1 MERHTNESSIISKTT
16 NVYPRVTVLLV
27 IVLGSFALVAIALVE
42 VGLNQD
48 SFARDQSGHNITTSA
63 SNSTAINT
71 TSPST
76 INLPLSKGFVNG
88 RIAYFI
94 ATDASSN
101 QLVSSISNTT
111 NFKLNY
117 APSLANTS
125 ESSRQQG
132 YVFING
138 IKGEGPL
145 GSQLS
150 VASALPGDKGYSP
163 LFQINYVKWNLNATK
178 HIPILKSVDEILGL
192 QNSGGLTITKSN
204 VVVNSPAVSIKSPP

>member
-1 MERHTNESSIISKTT
+1 MERSSIISKTT
-16 NVYPRVTVLLV
+16 NVFPRISVLVV
-27 IVLGSFALVAIALVE
+27 IVLVAFTLVS

-48 SFARDQSGHNITTSA
+48 SFARVQSGNITTTSA
-63 SNSTAINT
+63 SNNTAINT
-71 TSPST
+71 AISPST
-76 INLPLSKGFVNG
+76 ISLPLSKGFVNG
-88 RIAYFI
+88 KIAYFI

-101 QLVSSISNTT
+101 QLASSISNST
-111 NFKLNY
+111 NFKVNY

-178 HIPILKSVDEILGL
+178 HIPIVKSVDEILGL
-192 QNSGGLTITKSN
+192 QNSGELTITKSN
-204 VVVNSPAVSIKSPP
+204 VVVNSPAIITKSPP

>member
-1 MERHTNESSIISKTT
+1 MERSSIIFNTT
-16 NVYPRVTVLLV
+16 NVFPRVSVLAV
-27 IVLGSFALVAIALVE
+27 IVLLAFTLVG

-48 SFARDQSGHNITTSA
+48 SFARVQSGNNTTTSV
-63 SNSTAINT
+63 SNNTAINT
-71 TSPST
+71 VISPSN
-76 INLPLSKGFVNG
+76 ISLPLSKGFVNG
-88 RIAYFI
+88 KIAYFI
-94 ATDASSN
+94 ATDASSK

-111 NFKLNY
+111 NFKVNY

-163 LFQINYVKWNLNATK
+163 LFQINYVKWNLTATK
-178 HIPILKSVDEILGL
+178 HIPIVKSVDEILGL
-192 QNSGGLTITKSN
+192 QNSGELTITKSN

>member
-1 MERHTNESSIISKTT
+1 VAFTLASI
-16 NVYPRVTVLLV
+16 
-27 IVLGSFALVAIALVE
+27 
-42 VGLNQD
+42 GLNQD
-48 SFARDQSGHNITTSA
+48 SFARVQSGNNTTTSA
-63 SNSTAINT
+63 SNNTAINT
-71 TSPST
+71 ATSPST
-76 INLPLSKGFVNG
+76 ISLPLSKGFVNG
-88 RIAYFI
+88 TIAYFI

-101 QLVSSISNTT
+101 QLASSISNTT
-111 NFKLNY
+111 NFKVNY

-163 LFQINYVKWNLNATK
+163 LFQINYVKWNLTATK
-178 HIPILKSVDEILGL
+178 HIPIVKSVDEILGL
-192 QNSGGLTITKSN
+192 QNSGELNITKSN
-204 VVVNSPAVSIKSPP
+204 VVVNSPAVSIKFPP

>member
-1 MERHTNESSIISKTT
+1 MERSSIISKT
-16 NVYPRVTVLLV
+16 NKVFPRVSVLAV
-27 IVLGSFALVAIALVE
+27 IVLVAFTLVG

-48 SFARDQSGHNITTSA
+48 SFARVQTGNNATTSV
-63 SNSTAINT
+63 SNNTAINT
-71 TSPST
+71 AISPSN
-76 INLPLSKGFVNG
+76 ISLPLSKGFVNG
-88 RIAYFI
+88 KIAYFI

-101 QLVSSISNTT
+101 QLASSISNTT
-111 NFKLNY
+111 NFKVNY

-163 LFQINYVKWNLNATK
+163 LFQINYVKWNLTATK
-178 HIPILKSVDEILGL
+178 RIPIVKSVDEILGL
-192 QNSGGLTITKSN
+192 QNSGELTITKSN

>member
-1 MERHTNESSIISKTT
+1 MERSSIISKTT
-16 NVYPRVTVLLV
+16 NVFPRISVLVV
-27 IVLGSFALVAIALVE
+27 IVLVAFTLVS

-48 SFARDQSGHNITTSA
+48 SFARVQSGNNTTTSA
-63 SNSTAINT
+63 SNNTAINT
-71 TSPST
+71 ATSPST

-88 RIAYFI
+88 KIAYFV

-101 QLVSSISNTT
+101 QLASSISNTT
-111 NFKLNY
+111 NFKVNY

-178 HIPILKSVDEILGL
+178 YIPIVKSVDEILGL
-192 QNSGGLTITKSN
+192 KNSGELTITKSN
-204 VVVNSPAVSIKSPP
+204 VVVNSPAISVKSPP